1 MGMGY
6 VAMKRG
12 NRIITVKQKDL
23 RVLEELE
30 GLELVFPPRVHA
42 KHVRRLLP
50 APRTAAGA

>member
-23 RVLEELE
+23 RVLEELG
-30 GLELVFPPRVHA
+30 GLELVFPP
-42 KHVRRLLP
+42 P
-50 APRTAAGA
+50 PQTRTTATGFQ